1 MSARMESASDRRSTE
16 PKLAFSLENC
26 IGPGTAGPRFS
37 RRRGPARSP
46 ARLFLQMCVPTRRC
60 GTCAHPSGPWRSTV
74 MTRIFLAALALS
86 LAARAEDKRIDAVW
100 VDPTPAASSAPS
112 PALQPMSTEEAPPR
126 SPVLQTPQRSS
137 DGFSLPFHVGVMAG
151 LSVPRPLDGEIYV
164 RALGFFQVGFSY
176 SDFPAFVADPLLSAA
191 GLKNGSTQV
200 RLDQFSAWEADLRV
214 FPFAGSFFLGS
225 SIGKQ
230 SFASTV
236 TETTTLQTYQG
247 SVSVNTVYA
256 TPRI

>member
-1 MSARMESASDRRSTE
+1 
-16 PKLAFSLENC
+16 
-26 IGPGTAGPRFS
+26 
-37 RRRGPARSP
+37 
-46 ARLFLQMCVPTRRC
+46 
-60 GTCAHPSGPWRSTV
+60 

-214 FPFAGSFFLGS
+214 FPFAGSLFVGS
-225 SIGKQ
+225 SFGKQ
-230 SFASTV
+230 SFSSTV

-256 TPRI
+256 TPRIGYQMTIGPVVFGADAGVQLVLSSSSQKNLPSGTPPDMSSKADDVISVFGSYPLPSVHLRLGFQY